1 MEQELTKPFTIRLQ
15 PNQRDQLRKYARETR
30 TPESA
35 LVRQAIALFL
45 SRVTTNSCDTTTE
58 SSK

>member
-1 MEQELTKPFTIRLQ
+1 MTPELTNPFTIRLH
-15 PNQRDQLRKYARETR
+15 PKQRDQLRKYARETR

-35 LVRQAIALFL
+35 VVRQAVALFL
-45 SRVTTNSCDTTTE
+45 SRVTTESCDTTTE